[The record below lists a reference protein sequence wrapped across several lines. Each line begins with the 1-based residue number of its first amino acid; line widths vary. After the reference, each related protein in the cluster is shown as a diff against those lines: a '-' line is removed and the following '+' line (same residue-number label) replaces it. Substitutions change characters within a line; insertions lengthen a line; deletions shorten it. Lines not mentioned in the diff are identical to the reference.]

1 MKADWT
7 TAVRFHALSPAVL
20 VFLAASAVQW
30 PQRVVAGATRI
41 MVAALAVYGVGRNF

>member
-7 TAVRFHALSPAVL
+7 AAVRFHALSPAVL
-20 VFLAASAVQW
+20 LFLAASAVQW
-30 PQRVVAGATRI
+30 PQRIVVGATRI